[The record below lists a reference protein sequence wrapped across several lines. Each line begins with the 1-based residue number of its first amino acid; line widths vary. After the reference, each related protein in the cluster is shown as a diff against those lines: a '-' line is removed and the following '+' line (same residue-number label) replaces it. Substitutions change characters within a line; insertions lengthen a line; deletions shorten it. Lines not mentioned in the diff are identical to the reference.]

1 MNLRS
6 RLYEERQRASIA
18 ADPPAATPFVLEEK
32 AFRRM
37 IAIERKRTER
47 SQTPLLLMLLDAE
60 TAPSSSRNGSCL
72 PQILPVLQHMT
83 RETDITGWYRD
94 KSVVG
99 VLFTELADTGRN
111 SIVSTMLTRVS
122 TALSS
127 QLSPEQFN
135 AIRIAFQWFPEE
147 WHDEVPHRMNT
158 PAMYPEL
165 ERRDRMRRSFKVVK
179 RGMDILG
186 SSLALLAASPLF
198 LLFALAI
205 KLTSQGPVF
214 FRQQRIG
221 QYGER
226 FWLLKFRSMYEHN
239 DAGMHKAYVRQL
251 IVGAAEKHSANGNG
265 AAVYKLTRDSRITR
279 IGALLRRTSLDE
291 LPQFINVLKGEMSL
305 VGPRPPIDYEVE
317 SYELWHRQRLL
328 EAKPG
333 ITGLWQVNG
342 RNRIGFDEM
351 VRLDLRY
358 ARTWSPW
365 LDLKI
370 LLLTPKAM
378 LQGAH

>member
-1 MNLRS
+1 MNLRTPTC
-6 RLYEERQRASIA
+6 EERVRTGTTVEVSTG
-18 ADPPAATPFVLEEK
+18 TPYVLEEK
-32 AFRRM
+32 SFRRM

-47 SQTPLLLMLLDAE
+47 SQTPLLLMLLDAG
-60 TAPSSSRNGSCL
+60 TAPPPSQNGSYL
-72 PQILPVLQHMT
+72 PRILPLLQQMT

-99 VLFTELADTGRN
+99 VLFTELADAGRN

-147 WHDEVPHRMNT
+147 WNDEVPHRLNT

-165 ERRDRMRRSFKVVK
+165 ERRDRVRRSFNIVK

-186 SSLALLAASPLF
+186 SSLALIAATPLF

-205 KLTSQGPVF
+205 KLTSKGPVF

-226 FWLLKFRSMYEHN
+226 FWLLKFRSMYEDN
-239 DAGMHKAYVRQL
+239 DPGMHKEYVRQL
-251 IVGAAEKHSANGNG
+251 IVGVAQKHAGNGNG
-265 AAVYKLTRDSRITR
+265 EAVYKMTRDSRITR

-291 LPQFINVLKGEMSL
+291 LPQFINVLRGEMSL